1 MNPPAWRP
9 APLKA
14 GETRPANPF
23 PGHRPRPVSV
33 DTLDGIEAVAFAIRD
48 LHEAMT
54 KLSPLYRVLAVTM
67 MSDEVAEILKMI
79 HDDQLEYAA
88 QPHRDLSPLITITPV
103 EGPPAGA

>member
-1 MNPPAWRP
+1 MKPPTWRP

-33 DTLDGIEAVAFAIRD
+33 DTLDGKAVAFAIRD
-48 LHEAMT
+48 LHDAMT

-67 MSDEVAEILKMI
+67 MSDEVAAILTML
-79 HDDQLEYAA
+79 HDDQRQYATESHHEL
-88 QPHRDLSPLITITPV
+88 PVVITPV
-103 EGPPAGA
+103 EEPPPEAA